1 MSLFVEDSLGVFII
15 MTVVIGG
22 GAAFLAGRA
31 MASKWRPWIT
41 AVLYMIPLG
50 LALRFFHYAL
60 FTGDLLSIHY
70 FITDTLVL
78 IAGAGLGYRL
88 TRVRQMVSQYPWLYE
103 RSSPF
108 SWRAKGAP

>member
-1 MSLFVEDSLGVFII
+1 MSLFIEDDPWVFLI

-31 MASKWRPWIT
+31 LATKWRPWMRG
-41 AVLYMIPLG
+41 VLYMIPLG

-60 FTGDLLSIHY
+60 FTGSLLSLHY

-78 IAGAGLGYRL
+78 IAGASLGYRL
-88 TRVRQMVSQYPWLYE
+88 TRVGQMVRQYPWLYE

-108 SWRAKGAP
+108 SWRAKGAS

>member
-1 MSLFVEDSLGVFII
+1 MSLFVEDSLGVFIV

-22 GAAFLAGRA
+22 GAAFLSGRA
-31 MASKWRPWIT
+31 MAAKWRPWMM

-60 FTGDLLSIHY
+60 FTGDLLSLHY

-88 TRVRQMVSQYPWLYE
+88 TRVGQMVSQYPWLYE

-108 SWRAKGAP
+108 SWREKGAA